1 MRREKAVTCRDKD
14 IKELLYPYA
23 VGGLEPDARS
33 RVDVHLDSCKD
44 CRDELSLLRTLAA
57 EVVPDPGDAFW
68 QAVSNG
74 VQRGLEHEEG
84 RKHRAGFRRLQ
95 LIFGKPI
102 MPRYVWPAA
111 AAAAVLMA
119 WLFLAPQSIKTVKT
133 IPQPLEEYLYEYG
146 DPATLLSPAAL
157 GGDELL
163 NVAAWADSE
172 FRLIEKEAADASPL
186 SYNVDIYEDIE
197 GLNAQEMKRLSGL
210 IEKLKQ
216 GV

>member
-1 MRREKAVTCRDKD
+1 MTCRDKG
-14 IKELLYPYA
+14 IKESLYPYA

-33 RVDVHLDSCKD
+33 RVDAHLDSCKD
-44 CRDELSLLRTLAA
+44 CREELSLLRTLAA

-74 VQRGLEHEEG
+74 VRRGLEHEEG
-84 RKHRAGFRRLQ
+84 GKHRAGFRRLQ
-95 LIFGKPI
+95 LIFGKSI

-111 AAAAVLMA
+111 AAAAVLITWMI
-119 WLFLAPQSIKTVKT
+119 FAPQSIKTAKT
-133 IPQPLEEYLYEYG
+133 ISEPLEEYLYEYG
-146 DPATLLSPAAL
+146 DPATLLSPADL
-157 GGDELL
+157 GGDEFMDM
-163 NVAAWADSE
+163 AAWADTE
-172 FRLIEKEAADASPL
+172 FRLIEKEAADASTL
-186 SYNVDIYEDIE
+186 SHNVDLYEDIE